1 MSGRRLRS
9 DIGIAAPPVLRTVD
23 PAHGKQPDKQTSTQA
38 EKLAEL
44 SRSLPEQIHA
54 AAQAISIA
62 ERDLADVLTLRAIGQ
77 AVKGSRISAARMAL
91 ARALRHAE
99 DLQRIRSVLPAAL
112 QQV

>member
-9 DIGIAAPPVLRTVD
+9 DVGIAAAPHLRTVD
-23 PAHGKQPDKQTSTQA
+23 PAHGKQPSTRA

-62 ERDLADVLTLRAIGQ
+62 ERDLADVLTLRATGH
-77 AVKGSRISAARMAL
+77 AVKGSKISAARMAL

-99 DLQRIRSVLPAAL
+99 DLQRIRGALPAAL
-112 QQV
+112 RQA